1 MKVIYN
7 NKLKRTIVSLTIYT
21 SFNIN
26 VDYMQVILNYL
37 AFLLIFF
44 SLQIFLFRF
53 LRININKPSI
63 IFFFIIISV
72 IIGFYSFSIELVLNL
87 IIINLT
93 IICFY
98 TLVPAIINYGPGLEI
113 IDLIAN
119 KKINKKNILKKYFL
133 KGKVSKSVEK
143 RLQINISSNLIKL
156 DKGKFVLTKNT
167 KNMLIILR
175 IIKKFYRLK
184 SDAY

>member
-1 MKVIYN
+1 M
-7 NKLKRTIVSLTIYT
+7 
-21 SFNIN
+21 
-26 VDYMQVILNYL
+26 
-37 AFLLIFF
+37 
-44 SLQIFLFRF
+44 
-53 LRININKPSI
+53 
-63 IFFFIIISV
+63 

-98 TLVPAIINYGPGLEI
+98 TLVPTIINYGPSLEI

-133 KGKVSKSVEK
+133 KGVVSKSVEK

-167 KNMLIILR
+167 KNMLIIFR
-175 IIKKFYRLK
+175 IIKKFYRIK

>member
-1 MKVIYN
+1 M
-7 NKLKRTIVSLTIYT
+7 TIYT

-26 VDYMQVILNYL
+26 VDYMQVLLNYI
-37 AFLLIFF
+37 AFFIIFF

-63 IFFFIIISV
+63 ILFFIIIST
-72 IIGFYSFSIELVLNL
+72 IIGFYSFSIELLLNL

-98 TLVPAIINYGPGLEI
+98 TLVPGIINYGPGLEI
-113 IDLIAN
+113 IDLIVN
-119 KKINKKNILKKYFL
+119 KKINKEYNLKKYFL
-133 KGKVSKSVEK
+133 KSKVSKSVET
-143 RLQINISSNLIKL
+143 RLKINISSNLVKL
-156 DKGKFVLTKNT
+156 NKGKFVITKST
-167 KNMLIILR
+167 KNMLIIFN
-175 IIKKFYRLK
+175 IIKKFYRIK

>member
-1 MKVIYN
+1 V
-7 NKLKRTIVSLTIYT
+7 

-26 VDYMQVILNYL
+26 EDNMQVILGYL
-37 AFLLIFF
+37 AFFLIFF
-44 SLQIFLFRF
+44 LLQIFFFRL

-63 IFFFIIISV
+63 ILFFIIISI
-72 IIGFYSFSIELVLNL
+72 IIGSYFFSIELLLNL

-98 TLVPAIINYGPGLEI
+98 TLVPGIINHGPGLEI

-119 KKINKKNILKKYFL
+119 KKINKINILKKYFL
-133 KGKVSKSVEK
+133 KSKVSKSVEK
-143 RLQINISSNLIKL
+143 RLQINISSGLIKL
-156 DKGKFVLTKNT
+156 NRGKFVLKKNT
-167 KNMLIILR
+167 INMLNIFR
-175 IIKKFYRLK
+175 IIKKIYRIK

>member
-98 TLVPAIINYGPGLEI
+98 TLVPTILNYGPALEI

-167 KNMLIILR
+167 KNMLIIFR
-175 IIKKFYRLK
+175 IIKKFYRIK

>member
-1 MKVIYN
+1 MLCTLACCHYKYSDFWIIKFGNFIAKHLFFLLKVIYN

-87 IIINLT
+87 IIINT
-93 IICFY
+93 QHQQRI
-98 TLVPAIINYGPGLEI
+98 YG
-113 IDLIAN
+113 
-119 KKINKKNILKKYFL
+119 
-133 KGKVSKSVEK
+133 S
-143 RLQINISSNLIKL
+143 
-156 DKGKFVLTKNT
+156 
-167 KNMLIILR
+167 
-175 IIKKFYRLK
+175 
-184 SDAY
+184 